1 MIDFDK
7 YAKEIYE
14 QNKVVGWWDDPNRN
28 VLETLQLVSTEI
40 AEATEGERKDLM
52 DDHLPHRKMGEVEL
66 ADALIRMLDIGGRCG
81 WVVDHIKNMNAIAGI
96 VNVWIS
102 NLKQRNVPIGALHC
116 LLTVALMQI
125 TEQYAPHEGFN
136 EFSKSKQA
144 RGGYA
149 VFLLS
154 TVAVAELQGY
164 DIEGAM
170 IEKLEY
176 NRHRAD
182 HKRESRAKTDGKK
195 F

>member
-7 YAKEIYE
+7 YAKEIHE
-14 QNKVVGWWDDPNRN
+14 QNKSAGWWDDPNRN

-66 ADALIRMLDIGGRCG
+66 ADALIRMLDIVGRCG
-81 WVVDHIKNMNAIAGI
+81 WVFGSDAIEKIYGYTNDKMDHCKEE
-96 VNVWIS
+96 
-102 NLKQRNVPIGALHC
+102 PIGALHSFLGV
-116 LLTVALMQI
+116 LLFDGVGEI
-125 TEQYAPHEGFN
+125 DFDWSFED
-136 EFSKSKQA
+136 
-144 RGGYA
+144 
-149 VFLLS
+149 
-154 TVAVAELQGY
+154 VAESDDVKASCASFLCAVIFVGKTQGY
-164 DIEGAM
+164 DIESAM

-182 HKRESRAKTDGKK
+182 HKRENRAKENGKK

>member
-14 QNKVVGWWDDPNRN
+14 QNKAVGWWDDPNRN

-81 WVVDHIKNMNAIAGI
+81 WVVPDRPQAVSLTYCFIESQAANGTP
-96 VNVWIS
+96 V
-102 NLKQRNVPIGALHC
+102 GGLHC
-116 LLTVALMQI
+116 LLTKLVGDLAGECEPSWGFDELAGDERSNAI
-125 TEQYAPHEGFN
+125 YAT
-136 EFSKSKQA
+136 
-144 RGGYA
+144 
-149 VFLLS
+149 FLIS

-182 HKRESRAKTDGKK
+182 HRRENRAKTDGKK